1 MKKPLILM
9 EGLNS
14 HFSPTLLKYVDEHLV
29 TPALDRF
36 RLHCVTWID
45 ASILKR
51 IEGNPLREDKLQKVK
66 AWLCNPNDQGLLDV
80 VDKEGHWIGL
90 PTVSIDCVTK
100 KLKLEEGN
108 HRVHILIEEKGVKQ
122 IPVEVVFKE
131 GCSSLEEEQDF
142 FHNKLLTILH
152 ENNLNHSGFWSRKE
166 VWRACAYTVIQSL
179 FHSDSDSDKR
189 EVRPKKFRI
198 IE

>member
-1 MKKPLILM
+1 M
-9 EGLNS
+9 EGQIS

-29 TPALDRF
+29 TPELERF
-36 RLHCVTWID
+36 RLHCVTWLD
-45 ASILKR
+45 ASVLKR

-66 AWLCNPNDQGLLDV
+66 EWLSCEQGLLDV
-80 VDKEGHWIGL
+80 LDKEGHWIGL
-90 PTVSIDCVTK
+90 PTVSIDCFTH

-108 HRVHILIEEKGVKQ
+108 HRVHILIEEKGVEK
-122 IPVEVVFKE
+122 IPVEVVFRE
-131 GCSSLEEEQDF
+131 GVGSGVPPRGDEDEQDI

-152 ENNLNHSGFWSRKE
+152 ENELNHSGFWSRKE

-179 FHSDSDSDKR
+179 FHSNSDSD
-189 EVRPKKFRI
+189 RPKKFRI